1 MSPKA
6 LTMIMDSM
14 TEGWCVDTTRALK
27 LWDFVS
33 QLVYETP
40 TCEGN
45 HLYTVSADWS
55 SLIAFCLR
63 EVSPYRDLPYIKII
77 CSFHGQ
83 SWRICLDYNYEP
95 INVDPRLSVSNMN
108 TDMLKNGFWL
118 PNIFS
123 FNATFRDEHLPL
135 ICLVWRFFWKP
146 GCLFSVWCNQYLY
159 VGWMDGWVVN
169 TTEELVH
176 F

>member
-14 TEGWCVDTTRALK
+14 TEGWCVDTTRARK

-95 INVDPRLSVSNMN
+95 INVGPRLLESNMN
-108 TDMLKNGFWL
+108 TDMLKNVFGSR
-118 PNIFS
+118 IFS
-123 FNATFRDEHLPL
+123 VLMLPHLPL

-146 GCLFSVWCNQYLY
+146 GCLFSVSCNQYLY
-159 VGWMDGWVVN
+159 VGWMDGW
-169 TTEELVH
+169 LVGLSTQQKS
-176 F
+176 

>member
-95 INVDPRLSVSNMN
+95 INVDPRLTVSNMN
-108 TDMLKNGFWL
+108 TDMLKNGFGSR
-118 PNIFS
+118 IFS
-123 FNATFRDEHLPL
+123 VLMLPSGMSTCL
-135 ICLVWRFFWKP
+135 WFVWSDVFSENLVACFLCDVINICMLD
-146 GCLFSVWCNQYLY
+146 
-159 VGWMDGWVVN
+159 GWMVGLS
-169 TTEELVH
+169 TRQKS
-176 F
+176 